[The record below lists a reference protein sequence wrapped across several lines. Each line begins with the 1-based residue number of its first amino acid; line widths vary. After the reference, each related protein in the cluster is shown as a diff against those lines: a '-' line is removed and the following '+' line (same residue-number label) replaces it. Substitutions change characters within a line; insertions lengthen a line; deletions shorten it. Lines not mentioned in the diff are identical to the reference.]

1 MSSELGTLFDSVK
14 EIDSSTYFIAA
25 TGARTVSEIA
35 SIQSQRAALARE
47 NYRVETEKRLARLKA
62 IEAENDRRDVALAE
76 LAQNKAF
83 QSTAGYYDDG
93 MSFLNINKQVEN
105 KMNKDVATIRLMGN
119 AVDNKFRSM
128 LFENTMK
135 EKDLVFGGYTSIA
148 IGLTNGMALYKY
160 NKEGNKQPNINLTD
174 YLPKVS

>member
-1 MSSELGTLFDSVK
+1 MSSEIGTLFEATK
-14 EIDSSTYFIAA
+14 NIDSSTYFLAA
-25 TGARTVSEIA
+25 TGVKTVGTIA
-35 SIQSQRAALARE
+35 DIQAQRGALARE
-47 NYRVETEKRLARLKA
+47 NYRIETEKRLARLKA

-119 AVDNKFRSM
+119 AVDNKFTSM
-128 LFENTMK
+128 LFENNMK

-160 NKEGNKQPNINLTD
+160 NKDGNKQPNIDLSK
-174 YLPKVS
+174 YIG

>member
-1 MSSELGTLFDSVK
+1 MSSELGTLFEATK
-14 EIDSSTYFIAA
+14 NIDSSTYFIAA
-25 TGARTVSEIA
+25 TGARTVGEIA

>member
-25 TGARTVSEIA
+25 TGAKTVGEIA

-47 NYRVETEKRLARLKA
+47 NYRVETERRLARLKA

-83 QSTAGYYDDG
+83 QSTSGYYDDS

-119 AVDNKFRSM
+119 AVDNKFTSM
-128 LFENTMK
+128 LFENNMK
-135 EKDLVFGGYTSIA
+135 EKDLVFGGYTSVA

>member
-25 TGARTVSEIA
+25 TGARTVGEIA

-47 NYRVETEKRLARLKA
+47 NYRVETERRLARLKA

-105 KMNKDVATIRLMGN
+105 KMNKDVANIRLMGN

>member
-1 MSSELGTLFDSVK
+1 MSSELGTLFEATK
-14 EIDSSTYFIAA
+14 NIDSSTYFIAA
-25 TGARTVSEIA
+25 TGARTVGEIA

-47 NYRVETEKRLARLKA
+47 NYRVETERRLARLKA

-105 KMNKDVATIRLMGN
+105 KMNKDVANIRLMGN

>member
-1 MSSELGTLFDSVK
+1 MSILAGSSASSMFMLSAAVGAVGTLS
-14 EIDSSTYFIAA
+14 
-25 TGARTVSEIA
+25 
-35 SIQSQRAALARE
+35 SIQAQKRALARE
-47 NYRVETEKRLARLKA
+47 NYRLDTEAK
-62 IEAENDRRDVALAE
+62 LAE
-76 LAQNKAF
+76 VQALENENARTADGWKELANNLAF

-105 KMNKDVATIRLMGN
+105 KMNKDIATIRLMGN
-119 AVDNKFRSM
+119 AVDNKFTSM
-128 LFENTMK
+128 LFENNMK

-160 NKEGNKQPNINLTD
+160 NKDGNKQPNINLTD

>member
-105 KMNKDVATIRLMGN
+105 KMNKDIATIRLMGN

-148 IGLTNGMALYKY
+148 IGLTNGIALYKY
-160 NKEGNKQPNINLTD
+160 NKDGNKQPNINLTD

>member
-1 MSSELGTLFDSVK
+1 MSSEIGTLFEATK
-14 EIDSSTYFIAA
+14 NIDSSTYFIAA
-25 TGARTVSEIA
+25 TGAKTVGEIA

-47 NYRVETEKRLARLKA
+47 NYRVETERRLARLKA

-105 KMNKDVATIRLMGN
+105 KMNKDVANIRLMGN

>member
-105 KMNKDVATIRLMGN
+105 KMNKDVANIRLMGN

>member
-25 TGARTVSEIA
+25 TGARTVGEIA

-83 QSTAGYYDDG
+83 QSTAGYYDDS

-105 KMNKDVATIRLMGN
+105 KMNKDIATIRLMGN

-160 NKEGNKQPNINLTD
+160 NKDGNKQPNINLTD

>member
-1 MSSELGTLFDSVK
+1 MSSEIGTLFESVK

-47 NYRVETEKRLARLKA
+47 NYRVETERRLARLKA

-105 KMNKDVATIRLMGN
+105 KMNKDIATIRLMGN
-119 AVDNKFRSM
+119 AVDNKFTSM
-128 LFENTMK
+128 LFENNMK

-160 NKEGNKQPNINLTD
+160 NKDGNKQPNIDFNKFMETIG
-174 YLPKVS
+174 

>member
-47 NYRVETEKRLARLKA
+47 NYRVETERRLARLKA

>member
-1 MSSELGTLFDSVK
+1 MSSELGTLFEATK
-14 EIDSSTYFIAA
+14 NIDSSTYFIAA
-25 TGARTVSEIA
+25 TGAKTVGEIA

-47 NYRVETEKRLARLKA
+47 NYRVETERRLARLKA

-105 KMNKDVATIRLMGN
+105 KMNKDVANIRLMGN

>member
-105 KMNKDVATIRLMGN
+105 KMNKDIATIRLMGN

>member
-119 AVDNKFRSM
+119 AVDNKFTSM

>member
-1 MSSELGTLFDSVK
+1 MSSELGTLFEATK
-14 EIDSSTYFIAA
+14 NIDSSTYFIAA
-25 TGARTVSEIA
+25 TGAKTVGEIA

-47 NYRVETEKRLARLKA
+47 NYRVETERRLARLKA

-105 KMNKDVATIRLMGN
+105 KMNKDVANIRLMGN

-160 NKEGNKQPNINLTD
+160 NKEGNKQPNINLRD

>member
-1 MSSELGTLFDSVK
+1 MSSELGTLFEATK
-14 EIDSSTYFIAA
+14 NIDSSTYFIAA